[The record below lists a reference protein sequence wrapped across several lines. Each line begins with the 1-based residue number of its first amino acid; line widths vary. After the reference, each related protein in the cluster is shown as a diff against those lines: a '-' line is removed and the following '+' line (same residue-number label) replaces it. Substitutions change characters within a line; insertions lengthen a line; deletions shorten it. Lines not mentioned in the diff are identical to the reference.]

1 MPKYIHDQVRTAP
14 RLVYYGVAAIRPRP
28 KEYANMA
35 ARKNPATAT
44 VAQSDEAQAAQV
56 VTEASNLIIRAAT
69 GRSITNEQSEKVQ
82 PTINSLWSAGGPTR
96 DLILRVADQVARECG
111 EDAKLKNNALS
122 ILRVRANRAQKAAG
136 DPEQGI
142 VLRTGVAV
150 WGIPKEPKVKDYLG
164 EALATLAKGVEAGQV
179 PADRLEKAAQVL
191 LGTVSHGTVVHG
203 TVRTAEAPKV
213 ATIEPTPEVPVTRSL
228 LQRLRLV
235 A

>member
-1 MPKYIHDQVRTAP
+1 MARTKKPTVTTTEANE
-14 RLVYYGVAAIRPRP
+14 AADASR
-28 KEYANMA
+28 
-35 ARKNPATAT
+35 
-44 VAQSDEAQAAQV
+44 V

-69 GRSITNEQSEKVQ
+69 GRSITNEQAEKVQ
-82 PTINSLWSAGGPTR
+82 PTINALWSAGGPTR

-111 EDAKLKNNALS
+111 EDKALKNNALS

-142 VLRTGVAV
+142 ILRTGVAV
-150 WGIPKEPKVKDYLG
+150 WGEPKSAKVRDYLG

-191 LGTVSHGTVVHG
+191 LGTVVHG
-203 TVRTAEAPKV
+203 TVRAVEAPRVTSAPVGTLVDKPV
-213 ATIEPTPEVPVTRSL
+213 EVPAARSL

>member
-1 MPKYIHDQVRTAP
+1 M
-14 RLVYYGVAAIRPRP
+14 
-28 KEYANMA
+28 
-35 ARKNPATAT
+35 ARKTTQQRSSQTSTTAE
-44 VAQSDEAQAAQV
+44 QEAAHV

-69 GRSITNEQSEKVQ
+69 GRSITNEQAEKVQ
-82 PTINSLWSAGGPTR
+82 PTINALWSAGGPTR

-111 EDAKLKNNALS
+111 EDKALKNNALS

-136 DPEQGI
+136 DSEQGI
-142 VLRTGVAV
+142 ILRTGVAV
-150 WGIPKEPKVKDYLG
+150 WGEPKSAKVRDYLG

-191 LGTVSHGTVVHG
+191 LGTVVHG
-203 TVRTAEAPKV
+203 TQSAVRTAEAPKV
-213 ATIEPTPEVPVTRSL
+213 GLLIEPAPEVPAVRSL

>member
-1 MPKYIHDQVRTAP
+1 MARAKKPTVTPEANE
-14 RLVYYGVAAIRPRP
+14 AAD
-28 KEYANMA
+28 A
-35 ARKNPATAT
+35 AK
-44 VAQSDEAQAAQV
+44 V
-56 VTEASNLIIRAAT
+56 VTETSNLIVRAAT
-69 GRSITNEQSEKVQ
+69 GRMITAEQSEKVQ
-82 PTINSLWSAGGPTR
+82 PTINALWSAGGPTR

-111 EDAKLKNNALS
+111 EDKALKNNALS

-142 VLRTGVAV
+142 ILRTGVAV
-150 WGIPKEPKVKDYLG
+150 WGEPKTAKVRDYLG

-191 LGTVSHGTVVHG
+191 LGTVPAVQVV
-203 TVRTAEAPKV
+203 EAPKASSV
-213 ATIEPTPEVPVTRSL
+213 PTGTVIEPAQEVPVMRSL

>member
-1 MPKYIHDQVRTAP
+1 MARKTTQTSTAERTA
-14 RLVYYGVAAIRPRP
+14 
-28 KEYANMA
+28 E
-35 ARKNPATAT
+35 
-44 VAQSDEAQAAQV
+44 QEAAQV

-69 GRSITNEQSEKVQ
+69 GRSITNEQAEKVQ
-82 PTINSLWSAGGPTR
+82 PTINALWSAGGPTR

-142 VLRTGVAV
+142 VLRTGVAA
-150 WGIPKEPKVKDYLG
+150 WGEPKTAKVRDYLG

-191 LGTVSHGTVVHG
+191 LGTVPAAQAV
-203 TVRTAEAPKV
+203 EAPK
-213 ATIEPTPEVPVTRSL
+213 APAIEPEPEVPAVRSL

>member
-1 MPKYIHDQVRTAP
+1 MARKTTQTSTTERTA
-14 RLVYYGVAAIRPRP
+14 
-28 KEYANMA
+28 E
-35 ARKNPATAT
+35 
-44 VAQSDEAQAAQV
+44 QDAAQV

-69 GRSITNEQSEKVQ
+69 GRSITNEQAEKVQ
-82 PTINSLWSAGGPTR
+82 PTINALWGAGGPTR
-96 DLILRVADQVARECG
+96 DLILRVADQVAREC
-111 EDAKLKNNALS
+111 EADKALKNNALS

-142 VLRTGVAV
+142 ILRTGVAV

-191 LGTVSHGTVVHG
+191 LGTVPAARAV
-203 TVRTAEAPKV
+203 EAPK
-213 ATIEPTPEVPVTRSL
+213 APTIEPAPEVPVVRSL

>member
-1 MPKYIHDQVRTAP
+1 MATRKPKPEATTAEQE
-14 RLVYYGVAAIRPRP
+14 AA
-28 KEYANMA
+28 K
-35 ARKNPATAT
+35 
-44 VAQSDEAQAAQV
+44 V
-56 VTEASNLIIRAAT
+56 VTETSNLIVRAAT
-69 GRSITNEQSEKVQ
+69 GRMITAEQSEKVQ
-82 PTINSLWSAGGPTR
+82 PTINALWAAGGPTR

-111 EDAKLKNNALS
+111 EDKALKNNALS
-122 ILRVRANRAQKAAG
+122 ILRVRASRAQKANN

-142 VLRTGVAV
+142 VLRTGVAA
-150 WGIPKEPKVKDYLG
+150 WGEPKTAKVRDYLG
-164 EALATLAKGVEAGQV
+164 EALAILAKGVEAGQV

-213 ATIEPTPEVPVTRSL
+213 ATIEPTPEVPAVRSL